1 VTPSLPPCCDRV
13 SSSTSRREVGAHPPP
28 SLPGRCAVTLRLA
41 LGQLDVAVGDIDGN
55 VERILDVWRRAA
67 EAGADLVVF
76 TELTITGYPP
86 EDLLLKPEFVRA
98 NLEALHRLA
107 EEGPTGTVAVVGYVG
122 TTEREGDDEA
132 GHAPDGAEATPAGG
146 DWDVALAVR
155 DLTNSAAVLADG
167 DLIAT
172 YDKKRLPNYGVFDEA
187 RYFVSHDRP
196 CVVDIGGVPVG
207 VTVCEDLWSDPGPL
221 HDAAEAGAAVV
232 LSLNASPYHH
242 GKRTERERWVRH
254 HATRDGTYVA
264 YCNAVGGHD
273 EVVFDGDSMIC
284 APDGEVLARGAQ
296 FEPDLVVV
304 DLDVE
309 PTPRTPNA
317 PQLPGNGADKP
328 RLPDRHEP
336 ARLDRVAEV
345 WRALVLATRDYCQRN
360 GFERAIIGL
369 SGGIDSAVVAAVA
382 AEALGGEQLIGVAM
396 PSPYSSQHSL
406 DDAEALARNLGCTYH
421 VLPIGGPMT
430 AVGEVLEGLVAT
442 GFGEDARRPDGREP
456 GVAYENVQARLRGL
470 LVMALSNEH
479 GAIVLTTGNKS
490 EYAVGYATL
499 YGDMAGGFAPLKDV
513 PKLLVY
519 ELARYANRDGEVIP
533 ISTIEK
539 PPSAELRPDQRDE
552 DSLPPYE
559 VLDDIVEAYVLDD
572 LGVDGIV
579 RRGHDEATVR
589 RVLRLIDGA
598 EYKRR
603 QSAPGPKITQRAF
616 GRDRRFPITN
626 GWRG

>member
-1 VTPSLPPCCDRV
+1 
-13 SSSTSRREVGAHPPP
+13 
-28 SLPGRCAVTLRLA
+28 VTLRLA

-55 VERILDVWRRAA
+55 AERILEAWRRAA
-67 EAGADLVVF
+67 DLGADLVVF

-98 NLEALHRLA
+98 NLAALERLA
-107 EEGPTGTVAVVGYVG
+107 GEGPQGTVAVVGYVG
-122 TTEREGDDEA
+122 TTEQQDDDEG
-132 GHAPDGAEATPAGG
+132 GHAPDGAETTPAGG
-146 DWDVALAVR
+146 DWDVALARR

-167 DLIAT
+167 DLVAT

-196 CVVDIGGVPVG
+196 SVVDVGGVPVG
-207 VTVCEDLWSDPGPL
+207 VTICEDLWSDPGPL
-221 HDAAEAGAAVV
+221 HDAARAGAKVV
-232 LSLNASPYHH
+232 LSLNASPFHH
-242 GKRTERERWVRH
+242 GKRDERERWVRH
-254 HATRDGTYVA
+254 HATRDGTYVV

-273 EVVFDGDSMIC
+273 EVVFDGDSMI
-284 APDGEVLARGAQ
+284 AGPDGTVFARGAQ
-296 FEPDLVVV
+296 FAPELLVV

-309 PTPRTPNA
+309 ATPRTPNA
-317 PQLPGNGADKP
+317 PQLPGAGHDKP
-328 RLPDRHEP
+328 VLPARQEPDRLE
-336 ARLDRVAEV
+336 RVAEV
-345 WRALVLATRDYCQRN
+345 WSALVLATRDYCHRN
-360 GFERAIIGL
+360 GFAQAIVGL
-369 SGGIDSAVVAAVA
+369 SGGIDSAVVAAIA
-382 AEALGGEQLIGVAM
+382 AEALGPEHLIGVAM
-396 PSPYSSQHSL
+396 PSPYSSQHSI
-406 DDAEALARNLGCTYH
+406 DDARALADNLGCVYH
-421 VLPIGGPMT
+421 QLPIGGPLG
-430 AVGEVLEGLVAT
+430 AAGEVLDGLVAT
-442 GFGEDARRPDGREP
+442 GFGSDARRPDGREP
-456 GVAYENVQARLRGL
+456 GVAYENLQARLRGL

-499 YGDMAGGFAPLKDV
+499 YGDMAGGFAPIKDV

-519 ELARYANRDGEVIP
+519 DLARYANRDREVIP
-533 ISTIEK
+533 VSTIEK

-572 LGVDGIV
+572 LGVDAIV
-579 RRGHDEATVR
+579 ERGHDEGTVR

-603 QSAPGPKITQRAF
+603 QAAPGPKITQRAF

>member
-1 VTPSLPPCCDRV
+1 
-13 SSSTSRREVGAHPPP
+13 
-28 SLPGRCAVTLRLA
+28 VTLRLA

-55 VERILDVWRRAA
+55 VDRILDAWRRAA
-67 EAGADLVVF
+67 DAGADVVVF

-86 EDLLLKPEFVRA
+86 EDLLLKPEFIDA
-98 NLEALHRLA
+98 NLAALDRLA
-107 EEGPTGTVAVVGYVG
+107 AEGPQGTVAVVGYVG
-122 TTEREGDDEA
+122 TAERDADEDEP
-132 GHAPDGAEATPAGG
+132 GHAPDTAETLGDRAG
-146 DWDVALAVR
+146 WDVTLAVR
-155 DLTNSAAVLADG
+155 HLTNSAAVLADG
-167 DLIAT
+167 DLVAT
-172 YDKKRLPNYGVFDEA
+172 YDKMRLPNYGVFDEA

-196 CVVDIGGVPVG
+196 CVVDVAGVPLG
-207 VTVCEDLWSDPGPL
+207 VTICEDLWSDPGPL
-221 HDAAEAGAAVV
+221 HDAARAGAKVV

-242 GKRTERERWVRH
+242 GKRDEREGWVRH

-273 EVVFDGDSMIC
+273 EVVFDGDSIVC
-284 APDGEVLARGAQ
+284 GPDGEVLARGAQ
-296 FEPDLVVV
+296 FAPDLVVV

-309 PTPRTPNA
+309 ATPRTPNA
-317 PQLPGNGADKP
+317 PQLAGAGADRP
-328 RLPDRHEP
+328 ALPARDERP
-336 ARLDRVAEV
+336 RLDRVAEV
-345 WRALVLATRDYCQRN
+345 WEALVIATRDYCARN
-360 GFERAIIGL
+360 GFQEAIVGL
-369 SGGIDSAVVAAVA
+369 SGGIDSAVTAAIA
-382 AEALGGEQLIGVAM
+382 AEALGAEHLIGVAM

-406 DDAEALARNLGCTYH
+406 DDAEELATNLGCAYH
-421 VLPIGGPMT
+421 TLPIAGPLA
-430 AVGEVLEGLVAT
+430 AVGEVLEDLVAT
-442 GFGEDARRPDGREP
+442 GFGEEARRPDGRDP
-456 GVAYENVQARLRGL
+456 GVAYENIQARLRGL
-470 LVMALSNEH
+470 FVMAISNEH

-519 ELARYANRDGEVIP
+519 DLARHANRDHEVIP

-539 PPSAELRPDQRDE
+539 PPSAELRPDQRDD

-559 VLDDIVEAYVLDD
+559 VLDDIIEAYVLDD
-572 LGVDGIV
+572 LGVDAIV
-579 RRGHDEATVR
+579 ARGHDEATVR
-589 RVLRLIDGA
+589 QVLRLIDGA

>member
-1 VTPSLPPCCDRV
+1 
-13 SSSTSRREVGAHPPP
+13 
-28 SLPGRCAVTLRLA
+28 VTLRLA

-55 VERILDVWRRAA
+55 VGRILDTWRRAA
-67 EAGADLVVF
+67 EAGADVVVF
-76 TELTITGYPP
+76 TELTVTGYPP
-86 EDLLLKPEFVRA
+86 EDLLLKPEFIRA
-98 NLEALHRLA
+98 NLEALDRLA
-107 EEGPTGTVAVVGYVG
+107 AEGPSGTVAVVGYVG
-122 TTEREGDDEA
+122 TTERDDPDEA
-132 GHAPDGAEATPAGG
+132 GHAPDTAAPDTGPTGGA
-146 DWDVALAVR
+146 WDVALAVR

-167 DLIAT
+167 DLVAT

-196 CVVDIGGVPVG
+196 CVVDVGGVPVG
-207 VTVCEDLWSDPGPL
+207 VTICEDLWSDPGPL
-221 HDAAEAGAAVV
+221 HDAAKAGAKVV

-242 GKRTERERWVRH
+242 GKRADRERWVRH

-273 EVVFDGDSMIC
+273 EVVFDGDSMI
-284 APDGEVLARGAQ
+284 AGPDGEVFARGAQ
-296 FEPDLVVV
+296 FAPDLVVV

-317 PQLPGNGADKP
+317 PQLAGTGADRP
-328 RLPDRHEP
+328 ALPHRDEP
-336 ARLDRVAEV
+336 ARLERVEEV
-345 WRALVLATRDYCQRN
+345 WQALVVATRDYCLRN
-360 GFERAIIGL
+360 GFRQAIVGL
-369 SGGIDSAVVAAVA
+369 SGGIDSAVTAALA
-382 AEALGGEQLIGVAM
+382 AEALGGEHLIGVAM

-406 DDAEALARNLGCTYH
+406 DDAAALAANLGCAYH
-421 VLPIGGPMT
+421 VLPIAGPLS
-430 AVGEVLEGLVAT
+430 AVGEVLGDLVAT
-442 GFGEDARRPDGREP
+442 GFGEEARRPDGRDP
-456 GVAYENVQARLRGL
+456 AVAYENIQARLRGL
-470 LVMALSNEH
+470 YVMALSNEH

-519 ELARYANRDGEVIP
+519 DLARHANRDREVIP
-533 ISTIEK
+533 TSTIEK

-559 VLDDIVEAYVLDD
+559 VLDDIVEAYVLGD
-572 LGVDGIV
+572 LGVDAIV
-579 RRGHDEATVR
+579 ERGHDEATVR

-603 QSAPGPKITQRAF
+603 QSAPGPKITERAF

-626 GWRG
+626 AWRG